1 MQVRVVTMRYQ
12 EGLQGFPEDALRA
25 ATFGKTVLDVRE
37 HFFLHGN
44 VPHLALVLQLGDAP
58 AYADAGGFRPRGLDA
73 PDPAEG
79 LTDAQRGVYRALRA
93 WRNETA
99 RAEGRRRVAAPA
111 RAVPPDAAYL
121 RGALPPVRR
130 RDARRC
136 ALRAV
141 LRLVG
146 RRPAV
151 VRLQGDSRRSGPG
164 RGFGLGFEPG
174 ETRRQLEQQ
183 FRQLHLVQPGQ
194 QRPVQPEQQQRL
206 PPCQRLVGYRAPS
219 RPARVP
225 RMRKRT
231 CRGAPASSVR
241 QRRARPLYC
250 SGRG

>member
-99 RAEGRRRVAAPA
+99 RAEGRLVSALSGTGPHPGRPAFRACGNEHAGARRPVASANAARAPFTAPA
-111 RAVPPDAAYL
+111 GDDRNTGGTRSRAAGG
-121 RGALPPVRR
+121 GATSASLPFRTPV
-130 RDARRC
+130 D
-136 ALRAV
+136 
-141 LRLVG
+141 
-146 RRPAV
+146 
-151 VRLQGDSRRSGPG
+151 PG
-164 RGFGLGFEPG
+164 RHSNL
-174 ETRRQLEQQ
+174 LEGN
-183 FRQLHLVQPGQ
+183 L
-194 QRPVQPEQQQRL
+194 
-206 PPCQRLVGYRAPS
+206 
-219 RPARVP
+219 
-225 RMRKRT
+225 T
-231 CRGAPASSVR
+231 
-241 QRRARPLYC
+241 
-250 SGRG
+250 

>member
-25 ATFGKTVLDVRE
+25 ATSGKTVLDVRE

-73 PDPAEG
+73 PNPAEG

-99 RAEGRRRVAAPA
+99 RAEG
-111 RAVPPDAAYL
+111 
-121 RGALPPVRR
+121 
-130 RDARRC
+130 
-136 ALRAV
+136 
-141 LRLVG
+141 
-146 RRPAV
+146 
-151 VRLQGDSRRSGPG
+151 
-164 RGFGLGFEPG
+164 
-174 ETRRQLEQQ
+174 
-183 FRQLHLVQPGQ
+183 
-194 QRPVQPEQQQRL
+194 
-206 PPCQRLVGYRAPS
+206 RLVGYRAPS